1 MFSWLTL
8 SAQDP
13 NIKCHTYQS
22 SSFIELPDV
31 VFDKTSIEIDGISSF
46 RYDKALNA
54 VIIQDSLLKDSI
66 RICFRV
72 LPQELYK
79 PFFIRNRETYSQVRE
94 YNVSERVSADQIT
107 KPNLFEFNNVDMIG
121 AISRGITVGNNQDL
135 VVNSALNLQID
146 GKLSENLLIQAN
158 ISDQNIPFQP
168 EGNTQQIRDFDNIF
182 IKLYSDDHS
191 LTAGDIVAKNP
202 FDESYF
208 LQYRKNVQGLDGLMN
223 YNVNDNWT
231 ASTLGLIS
239 IAKGQ
244 FTSTML
250 APIEGIQ
257 GPYRLRGANN
267 ERFIIVL
274 AGSEKVYLDGELL
287 ERGFDRDYTIDYNQ
301 SEITFSNKILITRF
315 SRIRVDFEYAD
326 QFFGRT
332 NLNVAQSFESKD
344 TKIYLNLYQEKDNPN
359 NPFGFENDQENIAQL
374 SLAGDN
380 TLQSFIS
387 GVDSIGLVK
396 DAILYAKKDTI
407 NNGRSYDIY
416 QYSPL
421 SDANFYQVSF
431 TEVSFGQGNYI
442 LKNTTANG
450 QIYEW
455 IAPVNGVS
463 QGNFIPEIR
472 VNTPNKRQMSIIGAT
487 HNITKYDKLFTEI
500 ALSNTDLNLYSNL
513 DDEDNTG
520 FAFKAG
526 YESESRPLKNDF
538 RLDAGLSIE
547 HNSTNFQPVDRFRSI
562 EYDRDWSHNALTDT
576 ISREDNIFSAS
587 LSLNRKAY
595 ERLSYTFSL
604 RDRTNVVDGVKHQLD
619 FSYQLGDF
627 LMKSDVFFL
636 NSAST
641 NAKANWMRGS
651 HEIRFKKWFLQPG
664 YKYST
669 DRHQEITS
677 DSVRFSLM
685 NFASHNFYI
694 QTNDTTKINTRLEFI
709 TREDRLP
716 VSGEF
721 EDYTRSKE
729 LKWTLGTSQMDHHNV
744 DLNFTYREVDELL
757 VDKKE
762 KNFLAF
768 TTWNSRFF
776 KNNLVSNIQYSTSNT
791 RELKRTFIYL
801 QVPSGQGTH
810 TWRDEN
816 NDGIQDINEFYE
828 AVNND
833 EREYAKI
840 FTPTDEYIT
849 AFQTTYI
856 QTLDLKAPN
865 SWNQKS
871 SWLSQEMAKL
881 AINAHLNINSKTTD
895 NSLSRLNPFN
905 ANSSDTTTVFLRSNR
920 RFSIFYNRNA
930 SGLAAD
936 FTINNQDSKS
946 LLSNGFEWR
955 EKIDQI
961 LNIRLPINST
971 LVFRARSSKGQITS
985 SSDFLISRNYNLST
999 LGTEPAFVWQPSD
1012 KLRLT
1017 TNIRY
1022 DYKSTSDK
1030 EEDSYSRITSMGTS
1044 LDFIRS
1050 GKGTINIG
1058 FQWLSID
1065 FKGEEQSALGYELLE
1080 GLRPGA
1086 NQRWNINWQ
1095 QNIKSGLQMS
1105 LRYDG
1110 RNSENQRVIHTGSM
1124 SLTAF
1129 F

>member
-1 MFSWLTL
+1 MSL
-8 SAQDP
+8 SGQGS
-13 NIKCHTYQS
+13 NIQCHTYQS
-22 SSFIELPDV
+22 AAFIELPDV
-31 VFDKTSIEIDGISSF
+31 VFDKASIDIAGISSF
-46 RYDKALNA
+46 QYDEALNA
-54 VIIQDSLLKDSI
+54 VTIKDSI
-66 RICFRV
+66 TTDTIRICVRV
-72 LPQELYK
+72 LPTELYQ
-79 PFFIRNRETYSQVRE
+79 PFFIRNRDTYSQVRE
-94 YNVSERVSADQIT
+94 YNDSKKVPNDQIA
-107 KPNLFEFNNVDMIG
+107 KPDLFEFNNVDMIG

-146 GKLSENLLIQAN
+146 GKLSDNLLIQAN

-182 IKLYSDDHS
+182 IKLYNENHS
-191 LTAGDIVAKNP
+191 LTAGDLVAKNP

-208 LQYRKNVQGLDGLMN
+208 LQYRKNVQGLEGLMN
-223 YNVNDNWT
+223 YDLNDNWS

-244 FTSTML
+244 FTSSML
-250 APIEGIQ
+250 EPTEGIQ
-257 GPYRLRGANN
+257 GPYRLRGAND

-274 AGSEKVYLDGELL
+274 AGSEKVYLDGQLL

-301 SEITFSNKILITRF
+301 SEITFSNRILITRF

-344 TKIYLNLYQEKDNPN
+344 TKIYLNFYQEKDNPN

-374 SLAGDN
+374 SMAGDN

-387 GVDSIGLVK
+387 GVDSIGLVR

-407 NNGRSYDIY
+407 FNSSTFEIY
-416 QYSPL
+416 QYTPL
-421 SDANFYQVSF
+421 SDSNFYQISF

-442 LKNTTANG
+442 LKNTSANG

-455 IAPVNGVS
+455 IAPLNRQS

-472 VNTPNKRQMSIIGAT
+472 VNTPNKRQVSIIGAT
-487 HNITKYDKLFTEI
+487 HQLTKYDKLFTEI

-513 DDEDNTG
+513 DDEDNNG
-520 FAFKAG
+520 VAFKAG
-526 YESESRPLKNDF
+526 YVSAGRPLKHDYKF
-538 RLDAGLSIE
+538 DAGLSIE
-547 HNSTNFQPVDRFRSI
+547 HNSSNFQPIDRFRSI
-562 EYDRDWSHNALTDT
+562 EYDRDWSYNSLTDT

-587 LSLNRKAY
+587 IGLNRKAY
-595 ERLSYTFSL
+595 ESFSYTLSI
-604 RDRTNVVDGVKHQLD
+604 RERTEVIEGIKHQLG
-619 FSYQLGDF
+619 FSYQFGDF
-627 LMKSDVFFL
+627 LIKSNAFFL
-636 NSAST
+636 NSVSNNT
-641 NAKANWMRGS
+641 KANWMRSS
-651 HEIRFKKWFLQPG
+651 HEVRFKKWLLQPG
-664 YKYST
+664 YMYVT
-669 DRHQEITS
+669 DRHQESTL

-694 QTNDTTKINTRLEFI
+694 QTSDTSKIRTRIDFT

-716 VSGEF
+716 VSGELQ
-721 EDYTRSKE
+721 DYTKSKE
-729 LKWTLGTSQMDHHNV
+729 LRWTLGTSQMPNQNIDI
-744 DLNFTYREVDELL
+744 NFTYREVDELL
-757 VDKKE
+757 VSKKE

-768 TTWNSRFF
+768 TTWNSRFLD
-776 KNNLVSNIQYSTSNT
+776 NSLVNNIQYSTSNT

-828 AVNND
+828 SVNSD

-856 QTLDLKAPN
+856 QTLDLKAPS
-865 SWNQKS
+865 SWHKKS
-871 SWLSQEMAKL
+871 SWLPQKAAKL

-895 NSLSRLNPFN
+895 NSLARLNPFN

-920 RFSIFYNRNA
+920 RFSAFYNRNA

-946 LLSNGFEWR
+946 LLSNGFERR
-955 EKIDQI
+955 EKVDRIF
-961 LNIRLPINST
+961 NIRLPISST
-971 LVFRARSSKGQITS
+971 LIFRARSSKGEITS
-985 SSDFLISRNYNLST
+985 SSDFLDSRNYEIAI

-1030 EEDSYSRITSMGTS
+1030 EDNIYSRITSMGAN

-1050 GKGTINIG
+1050 GKGTMNVG
-1058 FQWLSID
+1058 FQWVSID
-1065 FKGEEQSALGYELLE
+1065 FEGEEQSALGYELLE
-1080 GLRPGA
+1080 ALRPGA

-1105 LRYDG
+1105 LIYNG